1 MTNQLAI
8 QVIDYSIP
16 YLHIPSHI
24 YYDGDDLRKSDV
36 RSIQQ
41 SHEQRELRTICIPL
55 STVNTQHNQFQVNTA
70 IFSFFSQLLVS
81 FTFVL
86 SPTFCQYLKSH
97 YPTSSTDSS
106 AHLQFLRFSL
116 MVMYSAW
123 NGCKLTKIW
132 RIHRSASYYTKYA
145 AVVIYAFT
153 ASK

>member
-1 MTNQLAI
+1 MVVTYENQTY
-8 QVIDYSIP
+8 V
-16 YLHIPSHI
+16 H
-24 YYDGDDLRKSDV
+24 
-36 RSIQQ
+36 IQQ
-41 SHEQRELRTICIPL
+41 SHEQREPRTICIPL
-55 STVNTQHNQFQVNTA
+55 SIVNTQHNHFQVNCST
-70 IFSFFSQLLVS
+70 FFNFYQLLVS